1 MTGETHKFI
10 ANMAL
15 ACLDIKKRYILYP
28 RWGGIESGAV
38 LSDEFRILW
47 EIEEVGSK
55 KKQLVHRGYV
65 DSDDPKDH
73 GGVTRAFDHSVGS
86 ISFIN
91 DNLADGLEGYT
102 EEEFFENLGM
112 FLGVASHH
120 IADLCTP
127 VHVGSKIDF
136 KKAGFKSM
144 SMLHSKLEHDIQRLT
159 LQANIKLTRPKSVR
173 LSKKYFWDIA
183 QETYDKHFVQLET
196 LYKKNN
202 QDRLL
207 NMVSDVISSGIRHT
221 RDVWHTV
228 LTKTNMTKR
237 KWSFQPLI

>member
-38 LSDEFRILW
+38 ISDEFRILW

-65 DSDDPKDH
+65 YSDDPKDH
-73 GGVTRAFDHSVGS
+73 GGITRVFDHSVGS

-91 DNLADGLEGYT
+91 DYLADGLEGYT
-102 EEEFFENLGM
+102 EEEFLENLGI
-112 FLGVASHH
+112 FGGGVASHH

-127 VHVGSKIDF
+127 VHVGNKIDF
-136 KKAGFKSM
+136 KKAGFKS
-144 SMLHSKLEHDIQRLT
+144 I
-159 LQANIKLTRPKSVR
+159 R
-173 LSKKYFWDIA
+173 LSKKYFWNIA

-202 QDRLL
+202 QDMLL
-207 NMVSDVISSGIRHT
+207 NMVFDANSSGIRHT

>member
-47 EIEEVGSK
+47 EPQKVGSK
-55 KKQLVHRGYV
+55 GKQLVHRGYV

-73 GGVTRAFDHSVGS
+73 GGITRAFDHSVGS
-86 ISFIN
+86 ISFIK
-91 DNLADGLEGYT
+91 DYLADELDCYT
-102 EEEFFENLGM
+102 EDEFLENLGM

-127 VHVGSKIDF
+127 VHVGHKIDF

-144 SMLHSKLEHDIQRLT
+144 SMLHSKLERDIQRLM
-159 LQANIKLTRPKSVR
+159 LQANIKLTRAKSVR
-173 LSKKYFWDIA
+173 LSKKYFWNIA
-183 QETYDKHFVQLET
+183 QETYDKHFVHLET
-196 LYKKNN
+196 LYNKNN
-202 QDRLL
+202 QEGLL
-207 NMVSDVISSGIRHT
+207 NMVSDVISSGIKYT

-237 KWSFQPLI
+237 KWSFQPLL